1 MQRHPNLKYL
11 AFALALMI
19 VACEHAGKNSSQH
32 LSFRVDA
39 SQSDQGWDTNLN
51 AQGEQQIVAL
61 GISFLPADSA
71 SGGAASDF
79 TPTRLNITFSR
90 PGDLVPS
97 MLQPLG
103 YRVTTRFEFD
113 DGSHISIN
121 HTNVADSLYV
131 VQGDSLADTLYLSI
145 HGEGLV
151 SSGKN
156 VFEDV
161 TGLFSEQST
170 YRIVN
175 DTLITNISC
184 SYELM
189 IDY

>member
-11 AFALALMI
+11 AFVLALLLF
-19 VACEHAGKNSSQH
+19 ACEQAGNNSSQH

-51 AQGEQQIVAL
+51 SRSEQQIKATGV
-61 GISFLPADSA
+61 SFLMADSA
-71 SGGAASDF
+71 SGGASGF

-97 MLQPLG
+97 MLLPLG
-103 YRVTTRFEFD
+103 YRVTTRIEFD
-113 DGSHISIN
+113 DGSDISIN

-131 VQGDSLADTLYLSI
+131 VQGDSLGDTLYLSI
-145 HGEGLV
+145 HGEGFV